1 MRKSYLTLLTSCLW
15 FLNCLVIKTR
25 LKTETLFRQQ
35 CWSTLQ
41 LAPDQVTSSESVY
54 RTTLAYSY
62 QCQPLSECVG
72 CWSQCQPASVRDSV
86 CLQERLAMSTW
97 RKSWKQ
103 TTAHACAHVRTSDL
117 QNKTVKG
124 RPPVGGSRL
133 TNCIHGPRAD
143 NRSLVH
149 MHACVHVHIHT
160 CIVCISACSH
170 THMHCVHV
178 YALAHE

>member
-41 LAPDQVTSSESVY
+41 LAPDQVMSSESVY

-62 QCQPLSECVG
+62 QCQPLSECV
-72 CWSQCQPASVRDSV
+72 RDSV
-86 CLQERLAMSTW
+86 CLQERLAISTW

-124 RPPVGGSRL
+124 MPPVGGSRL

-149 MHACVHVHIHT
+149 MHACVH
-160 CIVCISACSH
+160 

-178 YALAHE
+178 YASAHE

>member
-1 MRKSYLTLLTSCLW
+1 MTERSLMRKSYLTLLTSCLW

-62 QCQPLSECVG
+62 QCQPLSECV
-72 CWSQCQPASVRDSV
+72 RDSV
-86 CLQERLAMSTW
+86 CLQERLAISTW

-124 RPPVGGSRL
+124 MPPVGGSRL

-149 MHACVHVHIHT
+149 MHGT
-160 CIVCISACSH
+160 NP
-170 THMHCVHV
+170 
-178 YALAHE
+178 LKRNPF

>member
-41 LAPDQVTSSESVY
+41 LAPDQVMSSESVY

-62 QCQPLSECVG
+62 QCQPLSECV
-72 CWSQCQPASVRDSV
+72 RDSV
-86 CLQERLAMSTW
+86 CLQERLAISTW

-124 RPPVGGSRL
+124 MPPVGGSRL

-149 MHACVHVHIHT
+149 MHAC
-160 CIVCISACSH
+160 SH

-178 YALAHE
+178 YASAHE

>member
-1 MRKSYLTLLTSCLW
+1 MERSLTRKSYLTLLTSCLW

-72 CWSQCQPASVRDSV
+72 CWSHCQPASVRDSV
-86 CLQERLAMSTW
+86 CLQERLAISTW

-124 RPPVGGSRL
+124 MPPVGGSRL

-149 MHACVHVHIHT
+149 MHACVHVRIHT
-160 CIVCISACSH
+160 CIVCMC
-170 THMHCVHV
+170 MHQ
-178 YALAHE
+178 LMSNN